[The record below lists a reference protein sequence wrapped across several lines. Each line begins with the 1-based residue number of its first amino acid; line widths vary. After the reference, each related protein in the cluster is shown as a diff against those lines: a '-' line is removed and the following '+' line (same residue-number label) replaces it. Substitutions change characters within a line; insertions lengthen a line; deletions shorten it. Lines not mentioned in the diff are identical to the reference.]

1 MRSDEISVIAPN
13 LKTRW
18 SGVTSTVFRLLPV
31 QKHQIGIACTGP
43 KLPRELPRVT
53 LLQLLFMRARTS
65 RVWHARRNTEMLAG
79 LALKTILRKN
89 LKLLFTSAAQRRH
102 SRYTRWLIRRMDR
115 VVATSARA
123 GGFLEVPHDVIMHGV
138 DCDRFRPAAHKR
150 DVKDALG
157 LPADHCLIGC
167 FGRVR
172 PQKGTDRFVEIMMA
186 LVKRQ
191 PDVTAVITGGT
202 TPDNRGFHDDLS
214 GRVTRSGLGG
224 RILFLGEQPDGKV
237 PEFFRAMD
245 IFVAPQRWEGFG
257 LTPLEAMASGVP
269 VVATRAGAFEEM
281 IRDGE
286 TGLIVDTDDDAALEA
301 AIDALVADPVRR
313 ADMGRA
319 ARAHVLDAF
328 ALETEAAALTRVYR
342 ELLDDAT
349 DSASED
355 PAPDGS

>member
-18 SGVTSTVFRLLPV
+18 SGVTSTVFRLVPL
-31 QKHQIGIACTGP
+31 QRSQIGIACTGP
-43 KLPRELPRVT
+43 KLPRDLPRISF
-53 LLQLLFMRARTS
+53 LQLVFMRARTP
-65 RVWHARRNTEMLAG
+65 RVWHARRNKEMLAG
-79 LALKTILRKN
+79 LLLKTLLRKN
-89 LKLLFTSAAQRRH
+89 LKLLFTSAAQREH
-102 SRYTRWLIRRMDR
+102 SRYTRWLIRRMDA

-123 GGFLEVPHDVIMHGV
+123 GAFLQVPYEVIMHGV

-167 FGRVR
+167 FGRIR
-172 PQKGTDRFVEIMMA
+172 HQKGTDRFVEIMMRQ
-186 LVKRQ
+186 VKRH

-202 TPDNRGFHDDLS
+202 TADNRGFMEDLS
-214 GRVTRSGLGG
+214 GRVTRAGLAG

-237 PEFFRAMD
+237 PEYFRAMD

-281 IRDGE
+281 IADGQ
-286 TGLIVDTDDDAALEA
+286 TGLIVDTEDDAGLEA
-301 AIDALVADPVRR
+301 AIETLISDPERR
-313 ADMGRA
+313 AAMGLA
-319 ARAHVLDAF
+319 ARPHVLNNF
-328 ALETEAAALTRVYR
+328 ALETEAAALTRIYR
-342 ELLDDAT
+342 RLLD
-349 DSASED
+349 ED
-355 PAPDGS
+355 NNDTGGEE

>member
-18 SGVTSTVFRLLPV
+18 SGVTSTVFRLVPV
-31 QKHQIGIACTGP
+31 QKSRIGIACTGP
-43 KLPRELPRVT
+43 RLPADLPRLS
-53 LLQLLFMRARTS
+53 LLQLLLMRPGKR

-79 LALKTILRKN
+79 LALKWLLRKN
-89 LKLLFTSAAQRRH
+89 LRLVFTSAAQRAH
-102 SRYTRWLIRRMDR
+102 SRYTRWLIHRMDA
-115 VVATSARA
+115 VVATSEKA
-123 GGFLEVPHDVIMHGV
+123 GSFLTVPHRVIMHGV

-167 FGRVR
+167 FGRIR
-172 PQKGTDRFVEIMMA
+172 HQKGTDRFVEIMMR
-186 LVKRQ
+186 LVKRH

-202 TPDNRGFHDDLS
+202 TPDNRAFLDDLT
-214 GRVTRSGLGG
+214 GRVTRAGFGG
-224 RILFLGEQPDGKV
+224 RILFMGEQPDGKV

-281 IRDGE
+281 IRAGD
-286 TGLIVDTDDDAALEA
+286 TGLIVDTDDDAGLEA
-301 AIDALVADPVRR
+301 AIETLIADPDRR
-313 ADMGRA
+313 ADMGRT

-328 ALETEAAALTRVYR
+328 ALETEAAALTALYR
-342 ELLDDAT
+342 ELLDDT
-349 DSASED
+349 
-355 PAPDGS
+355 PT